1 MLAEAAVDNMV
12 LLHLQDLED
21 LVVAVL
27 VLNNVDL
34 LDPMLEIRTQVEVEV
49 ELETLLAQLADQVL
63 LF

>member
-34 LDPMLEIRTQVEVEV
+34 LALMLEIQTQVEVEV
-49 ELETLLAQLADQVL
+49 ELETLLAELADQV
-63 LF
+63 

>member
-34 LDPMLEIRTQVEVEV
+34 LALMLEMRTQVEVEV
-49 ELETLLAQLADQVL
+49 ELETLLAELADQV
-63 LF
+63 

>member
-34 LDPMLEIRTQVEVEV
+34 LALMLELLTQVEVEV
-49 ELETLLAQLADQVL
+49 ELETLLAELADQV
-63 LF
+63 

>member
-12 LLHLQDLED
+12 LLHLQDLEE
-21 LVVAVL
+21 LVAAVM

-49 ELETLLAQLADQVL
+49 ELETLLAELADQV
-63 LF
+63 